1 MIKISVVVPV
11 YNMVNTINETL
22 SSILNQNYKNLEL
35 IVIDGNSND
44 GTYNYLK
51 ERRESIDFLISR
63 AG

>member
-1 MIKISVVVPV
+1 MINFIFTELRLISMIKISVVVPV

-44 GTYNYLK
+44 GTYN
-51 ERRESIDFLISR
+51 
-63 AG
+63 